1 MTKSNAKFTSDI
13 ITHRS
18 SRYSHARLT
27 NIRYN
32 NSILNVKVPH
42 FLKYAK
48 TRTWFFYRRS
58 RTTPLRQTAYSG
70 RRDH

>member
-1 MTKSNAKFTSDI
+1 MTKSDAKFTSDI
-13 ITHRS
+13 MTYRS

-42 FLKYAK
+42 LVKYAK
-48 TRTWFFYRRS
+48 TRTWS
-58 RTTPLRQTAYSG
+58 PTVSDNTPQT
-70 RRDH
+70 DCL

>member
-1 MTKSNAKFTSDI
+1 MTKSNAKFTFDI

-32 NSILNVKVPH
+32 NSILYIKVPH
-42 FLKYAK
+42 FV
-48 TRTWFFYRRS
+48 R
-58 RTTPLRQTAYSG
+58 
-70 RRDH
+70 